1 MASTNRAHRTSS
13 PNTSSAS
20 TSASSAGSASPEA
33 SRTLSRRAFAVAGGV
48 ALGTVAAGGAVR
60 QAHAGFLDSIVGAL
74 TGGSENAAETGA
86 ADAGNAASSSSSASA
101 GSSTRPTLIKSLADT
116 GEVQTASVAE
126 NPWAADLSNVVNAS
140 YIYLTDSQRSVLSQL
155 GFFQALGNGGNEFF
169 EVYERNRYNLNPSF
183 VTVDSM
189 VHTYHLYFVYVL
201 RNAERY
207 LLSTQLADLS
217 RRMLAASCRQAEAL
231 AGTEWESAAQ
241 LVAGF
246 FAVGTSLLDAGAAEL
261 AQVPSAVQGYVD
273 AELALIYAAGGIQP
287 SPLFEE
293 SGLASADG
301 SSMGEDYSQY
311 TPRGYYE
318 GDATLE
324 PYFRAMMWYGR
335 RNFTQT
341 NETLDRCAL
350 LMTVALADSDET
362 TGAGATGLGYWEGIY
377 QTTSFFAGASDDNG
391 YYEYL
396 PLVEQAY
403 GAVPAT
409 ADLPGNDAAWQAFH
423 QLTAE
428 APAPQI
434 NSVPMYDAGEDAD
447 HVSANQ
453 GFRFMGQ
460 RFSIDESIFQK
471 LIYSSV
477 GERSDGARRMLPDVL
492 DVAAAFGSEN
502 AYAILEEQ
510 GDTSYPNYPENLA
523 SLKETVAA
531 ATDEQWRASLS
542 SQWLDM
548 LRPLLQEKGAGWPAA
563 MQGDAW
569 ARKNLQTFAGSYT
582 ELKHDTVLYA
592 KQVMAE
598 GGGGPL
604 EERDDRGYVE
614 PEPEVF
620 GRLAAL
626 VQATVD
632 GLNGFGMLSS
642 ADVENLGIL
651 QQLATQLQTIANKEL
666 RDELPTDEEFDLI
679 RSFGVQLEHFWK
691 TVHAQDAGATTFAT
705 SEFPAAL
712 VTDIATDPNGTVLEI
727 GTGTVSTLYVIV
739 PVEGSLRIASGPAY
753 SFYQFE
759 QPIDER
765 LTDSKWRQ
773 HLGIQRAED
782 GSYQDY
788 SVTQANI
795 SAVVPWVSGFTKST
809 WDE

>member
-1 MASTNRAHRTSS
+1 MASNHTRRTSS
-13 PNTSSAS
+13 S
-20 TSASSAGSASPEA
+20 SASSANHASPEA
-33 SRTLSRRAFAVAGGV
+33 SRTLSRRAFAAAGGV

-60 QAHAGFLDSIVGAL
+60 QAHASFLDNIVNAL
-74 TGGSENAAETGA
+74 TGGEGDAAETAGA
-86 ADAGNAASSSSSASA
+86 TSQSAAPASSSASA
-101 GSSTRPTLIKSLADT
+101 GSATGTATTRPMLIKGLAET
-116 GEVQTASVAE
+116 GEVQQASVVDT
-126 NPWAADLSNVVNAS
+126 PWAADLSNVVNAS
-140 YIYLTDSQRSVLSQL
+140 YTYLKDSQRDTLSQL
-155 GFFQALGNGGNEFF
+155 GFFQSLGNGGYEFF
-169 EVYERNRYNLNPSF
+169 ETYERNRYNLYPSF

-273 AELALIYAAGGIQP
+273 AELALIYAAGGIQH

-293 SGLASADG
+293 SGLAPSDG

-311 TPRGYYE
+311 APRGYYE
-318 GDATLE
+318 GDAALE

-350 LMTVALADSDET
+350 LMTLALAGPDEAS
-362 TGAGATGLGYWEGIY
+362 GAGATGLGYWEGIY
-377 QTTSFFAGASDDNG
+377 QATSFFAGASDDNG

-409 ADLPGNDAAWQAFH
+409 AGLPGDDAAWQAFH
-423 QLTAE
+423 RLTAE
-428 APAPQI
+428 APAPRI
-434 NSVPMYDAGEDAD
+434 NSVPMYDAGEGAD

-460 RFSIDESIFQK
+460 RFSIDASIFQR
-471 LIYSSV
+471 LIYSEV
-477 GERSDGARRMLPDVL
+477 GERSDGSRRMLPDVL

-510 GDTSYPNYPENLA
+510 GDTSYPNYPENMAELRQ
-523 SLKETVAA
+523 TVAG
-531 ATDEQWRASLS
+531 ATEDQWRASLA

-548 LRPLLQEKGAGWPAA
+548 LRPLLEEKGAGWPAA

-632 GLNGFGMLSS
+632 GLSGFGMLGA

-666 RDELPTDEEFDLI
+666 RNELPTDEEFDLI

-691 TVHAQDAGATTFAT
+691 AVHAGDAEATYFAT

-712 VTDIATDPNGTVLEI
+712 VVDIATDPNGTVLEI
-727 GTGTVSTLYVIV
+727 GTGTASTLYVIV
-739 PVEGSLRIASGPAY
+739 PVDGVLRIASGPVF

-759 QPIDER
+759 QPIDQR
-765 LTDSKWRQ
+765 LTDSAWRQ
-773 HLGIQRAED
+773 MLGIQRGED
-782 GSYQDY
+782 GRYQDY
-788 SVTQANI
+788 AVTQANI
-795 SAVVPWVSGFTKST
+795 ANVVPWVSGFTKNS